1 MRLYEYTLEP
11 AVTLF
16 HKHNTRT
23 VSIQHP
29 GNDIER
35 RSRKLLVDILNL
47 TFPNLA
53 YISDHVGDI
62 SPEPV

>member
-1 MRLYEYTLEP
+1 MQIYEYTLEP
-11 AVTLF
+11 AITLF

-35 RSRKLLVDILNL
+35 RTRQSFVDILNL
-47 TFPNLA
+47 IFSNLA